1 MRQVSR
7 PADES
12 HRHREDN
19 TAYMT
24 SQSPPFKRKH
34 ITQKE
39 IKQRERSFCDVS
51 NGRTRPVGGA

>member
-24 SQSPPFKRKH
+24 SQSPPFKRKY

-39 IKQRERSFCDVS
+39 IKQQKAR
-51 NGRTRPVGGA
+51 